1 MNEERMRILHLL
13 GEGKITADEADRL
26 LHATEKLTL
35 QEEPLQRSRTSR
47 YFYVKVEPKEGQSA
61 ERVSIKIPLALF
73 KAGLNISK
81 LIPAEAL
88 GTIQSSL
95 YEKGLSFDLTS
106 LDQENIDELLSALE
120 LMSIDVDTEETTV
133 KVFCGP

>member
-13 GEGKITADEADRL
+13 SEGKINATEAEQL
-26 LHATEKLTL
+26 LSATEKTL
-35 QEEPLQRSRTSR
+35 VQEQLQRREPGSR
-47 YFYVKVEPKEGQSA
+47 YFHVKVEPKEGKSA

-81 LIPAEAL
+81 LIPAEAM